1 MYNLVKYMESRE
13 LYHIFFSKSSIV
25 SKIKLAEVVF
35 MKQKKKLSL
44 TAVLLLIA
52 FVPLVLSGIVSC
64 IATAVTV
71 TGNLEESAYQ
81 KLKVA
86 TDSLRKYY
94 QYDLDNGN
102 EIAYEHDYVDMLK
115 DDDIDMTIFIG
126 DTRYMTSTVKDNG
139 QRNEG
144 TQMDSAIWAKVKQG
158 QNVTASG
165 VKVGNKKYYV
175 YYMPLYDGN
184 KTVVGAAWA
193 GQPQDNVK
201 ANIRG
206 VLILLIVIIAV
217 TIAICA
223 VIIYFIARKV
233 SASIGVVISDVE
245 RLSGGDLTSDT
256 QSASAIREINDIGN
270 NVFGLSEKLKEI
282 VGAAKEASATTG
294 SKAKELADTS
304 TQISGTSD
312 NVSNA
317 VQELAKGASDQA
329 GTVQSATENL
339 IELSNAIQTVS
350 DNADQL
356 ASTASEMNEASKKSA
371 DALQSL
377 SNSMDTMTA
386 SVNEISETMSATN
399 NAVQSVNE
407 KVDGIT
413 NIASQTNL
421 LALNA
426 SIEAARAG
434 EAGRGFAVVAEE
446 IGQLATESA
455 QTAQEIRNEMET
467 LLKYSQEAL
476 QKTNDISNIKN
487 NADSVLQDTTE
498 RISALI
504 ANVSSTVDGISLIS
518 GLTETCNKSKD
529 QIVDA
534 MSSLSAISEENAAS
548 TEETGASME
557 ELNATVN
564 GLAAA
569 AGSLSEVAERL
580 DSELGFFKV

>member
-1 MYNLVKYMESRE
+1 
-13 LYHIFFSKSSIV
+13 
-25 SKIKLAEVVF
+25 

-206 VLILLIVIIAV
+206 VLILLIMIVAV

>member
-1 MYNLVKYMESRE
+1 
-13 LYHIFFSKSSIV
+13 
-25 SKIKLAEVVF
+25 

-102 EIAYEHDYVDMLK
+102 EIPYEHDYVDMLK
-115 DDDIDMTIFIG
+115 GDDIDMTIFIG

-158 QNVTASG
+158 QDVTASG

-206 VLILLIVIIAV
+206 VLILLIMIIAV
-217 TIAICA
+217 AIAIFA

-256 QSASAIREINDIGN
+256 QSASAIREINDIGS

-498 RISALI
+498 RINALI

-518 GLTETCNKSKD
+518 GLTDKCNKSKD

>member
-1 MYNLVKYMESRE
+1 MESRE